1 MSGGA
6 TLKETSLDVVFT
18 AREVPCRDLEGVGV
32 VVVDVLRAT
41 TTLTA
46 ALAAGA
52 QGVWPVDHPDKARSL
67 GRKLGALVG
76 GEREGL
82 ALPGF
87 DLGNS
92 PLEYTREVV
101 AGKPIVLTT
110 SNGTMALGHS
120 RAGRWVIAGCFNNLE
135 AVASHIEASETCPVL
150 IVCAGTD
157 RGSRLSEE
165 DLLFAGALTRRLI
178 KGDPSRWHL
187 EGGAVAAREYA
198 AEKRGSVAD
207 AFQEM
212 AHVRYLVD
220 LGLGDDVTW
229 ASRTGTS
236 DTVAVMAEDAAGRP
250 YLKALGD
257 DV

>member
-1 MSGGA
+1 M
-6 TLKETSLDVVFT
+6 KETSLDVVFT
-18 AREVPCRDLEGVGV
+18 ARDVPCRDLEGVGV

-52 QGVWPVDHPDKARSL
+52 QGVWPVDHPEKARAL
-67 GRKLGALVG
+67 GRDLGALVG

-120 RAGRWVIAGCFNNLE
+120 REGRWVIAGCFNNLE
-135 AVASHIEASETCPVL
+135 AVAAHIEACEKGPVL

-165 DLLFAGALTRRLI
+165 DLLFAGVLTRRLTE
-178 KGDPSRWHL
+178 GDPSRWHL
-187 EGGAVAAREYA
+187 EEGAIAAREYA
-198 AEKRGSVAD
+198 AEQRGSVAE
-207 AFQEM
+207 AFREM
-212 AHVRYLVD
+212 AHVQYLVD
-220 LGLGDDVTW
+220 LGLGDDVKW
-229 ASRTGTS
+229 ASQMGTS
-236 DTVAVMAEDAAGRP
+236 DTVATMAEDAAGRP
-250 YLKALGD
+250 YMRAMGAGE
-257 DV
+257 